1 MTNTFMYVD
10 NEVAISE
17 DVFATLEEALDNERQ
32 NVAEGHGN
40 TEFVDF
46 GEFNEDG
53 EFVESHRFF
62 KGVDY

>member
-17 DVFATLEEALDNERQ
+17 DVFETLEEALANVRQ
-32 NVAEGHGN
+32 HVAEGHAN
-40 TEFVDF
+40 TVFVDF
-46 GEFNEDG
+46 GEFDEDG